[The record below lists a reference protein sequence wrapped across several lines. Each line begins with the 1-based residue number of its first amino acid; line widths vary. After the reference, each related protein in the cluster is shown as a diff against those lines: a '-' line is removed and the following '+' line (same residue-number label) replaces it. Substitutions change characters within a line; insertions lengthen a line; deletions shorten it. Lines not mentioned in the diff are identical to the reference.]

1 VPKELNDLTN
11 HRRLKMGFEILNRRA
26 ARASG
31 VAVNV
36 TKAAKAKEGSG
47 LSGFFRIAPDVAQE
61 AGWTDPEN
69 MKVQILIGNDE
80 DKGTFLLKPSAEGR
94 TKPFKPQA
102 GASLQLSFSA
112 MSAGF
117 TGPTGGT
124 KEVEYE
130 VQKDGVIRVTIP
142 ELKGASTK
150 KTAKKS

>member
-1 VPKELNDLTN
+1 
-11 HRRLKMGFEILNRRA
+11 MGFEILNRRA

-69 MKVQILIGNDE
+69 MKVQILIGTDE
-80 DKGTFLLKPSAEGR
+80 DRGVFLLKPSAEGR

-117 TGPTGGT
+117 TMPTGGT
-124 KEVEYE
+124 KEVEYAIE
-130 VQKDGVIRVTIP
+130 PGGVIRVTIP
-142 ELKGASTK
+142 ELKGVNK
-150 KTAKKS
+150 KTAKKAEKAA

>member
-1 VPKELNDLTN
+1 
-11 HRRLKMGFEILNRRA
+11 MGFEILNRRA

-61 AGWTDPEN
+61 AGWTNPES
-69 MKVQILIGNDE
+69 MKVQILIGTDD
-80 DKGTFLLKPSAEGR
+80 DKGVFLLKPSADGR

-117 TGPTGGT
+117 TMPTGGT
-124 KEVEYE
+124 KEVEYSIE
-130 VQKDGVIRVTIP
+130 PEGVIRVTVP
-142 ELKGASTK
+142 ELKVAATKKSTK
-150 KTAKKS
+150 KAEKAA